1 MAVLISFDSFEQK
14 LSLTDLTNLC
24 NKKNWEDVNETLLSK
39 NWTFFD
45 SEKGS
50 SIKYNTIT
58 WSFNKDYYGDE
69 AEGWFYLYTYDGL
82 PNKISFSV
90 FNKKSY
96 SIIQNSVATA
106 GFKLVNSEIG
116 DDEVISTYENTN
128 YSLKILTEKRS
139 DDEWD
144 NTSITAYNITLVKK
158 AGIYD
163 ENNGKKTDYY
173 YDDVVKAEYILS
185 NGKFNG
191 PFKYYHENGQIKR
204 IGSYL
209 NDDEHGNFVEYDD
222 EGNKVVE
229 YFVSKGLKNDVLK
242 FYENGKLSFSN
253 TFVNDIKN
261 GQHIEYYY
269 SEETGLM
276 NFKLIGNY
284 LNDEKNGNWK
294 LYYTGDT
301 KERLVTFE
309 NYSYGILNGLFKDI
323 QGDSIIVGSYKN
335 NKLHGDYKVY
345 HDLSNMLLGS
355 IMNTD
360 TSALTLISKGSYF
373 EDEKS
378 GLWRNYDLT
387 SSLRSE
393 GEFSN
398 GKETGEW
405 KYYYSDWSDEEDG
418 NMPYSK
424 ELYLIQN
431 YINGKLEGKSTRYS
445 SLEKEEYPCSEF
457 DQSKSSLDTCS
468 RYIYEKFLETSFYKQ
483 GKLNGPYEFLDS
495 NNEVVAKGFLK
506 DDLKDGEWLYRYSE
520 IDINDELYF
529 IYKKGIY
536 TKDNKD
542 GKWIQYNANGKIEV
556 TSNYKNGDLHGEWI
570 FWNQFN
576 KPREKKEFNYGKL
589 LKLNVYDS
597 LGANTVNEY
606 EIYDDNLSSYKCR
619 KTEYLED
626 GYTRQ
631 EYFVNK
637 EKEIDHNWFEF
648 MFELAIDKGVSDGAA
663 AYKDGMFTLFSY
675 KNKPI
680 VSGQYYKE
688 ERIGLWTFYYYEK
701 NVKMEL
707 HFLKNKRFDEKYFN
721 LNNELYSGTFTYYDE
736 GNGIKELRK
745 IKDGLRD
752 GKTSYFDIKTG
763 HLIKKESYKNG
774 ELK

>member
-24 NKKNWEDVNETLLSK
+24 NKKNWEYVNETLLSK

-191 PFKYYHENGQIKR
+191 PFKSYHENGQLKK

-209 NDDEHGNFVEYDD
+209 NDDEHGNFVEYDE

-229 YFVSKGLKNDVLK
+229 YVMSKGLKNDVLK

-294 LYYTGDT
+294 LYYTDDT

-323 QGDSIIVGSYKN
+323 QGDSIIVGSY
-335 NKLHGDYKVY
+335 
-345 HDLSNMLLGS
+345 
-355 IMNTD
+355 
-360 TSALTLISKGSYF
+360 LI
-373 EDEKS
+373 
-378 GLWRNYDLT
+378 
-387 SSLRSE
+387 
-393 GEFSN
+393 
-398 GKETGEW
+398 
-405 KYYYSDWSDEEDG
+405 
-418 NMPYSK
+418 
-424 ELYLIQN
+424 
-431 YINGKLEGKSTRYS
+431 
-445 SLEKEEYPCSEF
+445 
-457 DQSKSSLDTCS
+457 
-468 RYIYEKFLETSFYKQ
+468 
-483 GKLNGPYEFLDS
+483 
-495 NNEVVAKGFLK
+495 A
-506 DDLKDGEWLYRYSE
+506 
-520 IDINDELYF
+520 
-529 IYKKGIY
+529 
-536 TKDNKD
+536 
-542 GKWIQYNANGKIEV
+542 
-556 TSNYKNGDLHGEWI
+556 
-570 FWNQFN
+570 
-576 KPREKKEFNYGKL
+576 
-589 LKLNVYDS
+589 
-597 LGANTVNEY
+597 
-606 EIYDDNLSSYKCR
+606 
-619 KTEYLED
+619 
-626 GYTRQ
+626 
-631 EYFVNK
+631 
-637 EKEIDHNWFEF
+637 
-648 MFELAIDKGVSDGAA
+648 
-663 AYKDGMFTLFSY
+663 
-675 KNKPI
+675 
-680 VSGQYYKE
+680 
-688 ERIGLWTFYYYEK
+688 
-701 NVKMEL
+701 
-707 HFLKNKRFDEKYFN
+707 
-721 LNNELYSGTFTYYDE
+721 
-736 GNGIKELRK
+736 
-745 IKDGLRD
+745 
-752 GKTSYFDIKTG
+752 
-763 HLIKKESYKNG
+763 
-774 ELK
+774 